1 MTNRDEAGRGSVEP
15 DQPAV
20 RPSVARLLVVSAVL
34 VLALLTGQSL
44 FAPLVLGW
52 QRAEELLA
60 LEDHLATLR
69 QEERHLR
76 EDIAYR
82 KTEAGRKLAALE
94 TVRVTDP
101 GARLIELVPA
111 EPETDG
117 EAEPT
122 VQARMKAWREEGRTF
137 VYSKWRVLAL
147 YALGRRL
154 PPPEPD

>member
-1 MTNRDEAGRGSVEP
+1 MTNRDHAGWGSLEP

-20 RPSVARLLVVSAVL
+20 RPSVRRLLVVSAVL

-44 FAPLVLGW
+44 VAPLILGW

-60 LEDHLATLR
+60 LEDHLGALR
-69 QEERHLR
+69 QEERRLR
-76 EDIAYR
+76 EDVAYR

-94 TVRVTDP
+94 AVKVTDP

-111 EPETDG
+111 DPETDA

-147 YALGRRL
+147 YLLDRRL
-154 PPPEPD
+154 PPPEPG